1 MNPEGHP
8 HPAKDRPRMFS
19 PRRVAAV
26 AVCLLLTALLL
37 WVVFRD
43 TDWRAVGNAMRAAR
57 PGWMLASVA
66 LVFLSFFTRAQ
77 RWSYIVRATSPV
89 SFRRLF
95 TSTQIGFL
103 VNFISPAR
111 AGEFVRAFVLGRLTG
126 IPFTKGLALV
136 ALDRVTDVIG
146 VIAVLLVAIVAF
158 YQMGTVYIPT
168 ELLAGRDPFQIPPAM
183 VQTATALVTLGIAGM
198 VAVLVLLYAN
208 QAFVLRGSAKLVSPI
223 SATLA
228 SHVHRLLLQFAEG
241 LHVFR
246 SPGDMAKSIGFSL
259 LTWSCFVVSIAT
271 FQRAFGLEGPWY
283 TPIVVQTLLALA
295 IVIPIAPG
303 FVGQFHFGI
312 VAGLLLAAPEMP
324 MAAAQAMAIVAH
336 LINFVA
342 VVLTGVVCLW
352 MEHMGLF
359 ELRRISSEAQAEQ
372 EDAPK
377 Q

>member
-1 MNPEGHP
+1 MNPESHP
-8 HPAKDRPRMFS
+8 NPDTNRSRLMS
-19 PRRVAAV
+19 PRRVAAIL
-26 AVCLLLTALLL
+26 VCAALTILLL

-43 TDWRAVGNAMRAAR
+43 TDWPAVGQAMRAAR
-57 PGWMLASVA
+57 PGWMLATIA
-66 LVFLSFFTRAQ
+66 LVFLSFFARAQ

-158 YQMGTVYIPT
+158 YQMGTVYIPS
-168 ELLAGRDPFQIPPAM
+168 ELLAGRAPFQIPPEM
-183 VQTATALVTLGIAGM
+183 VQTATILVTLGIAGM
-198 VAVLVLLYAN
+198 VTVLVLLYTN
-208 QAFVLRGSAKLVSPI
+208 QTLVLRWSGKLLEPI
-223 SATLA
+223 SKGLA
-228 SHVHRLLLQFAEG
+228 SHAHRLLLHFAEG
-241 LHVFR
+241 LHIFR

-259 LTWSCFVVSIAT
+259 LTWSCFVLSITT
-271 FQRAFGLEGPWY
+271 FQRAFGFEGPWY

-303 FVGQFHFGI
+303 FIGQFHFGI
-312 VAGLLLAAPEMP
+312 VAGLLLAAPEAP
-324 MAAAQAMAIVAH
+324 MATAQAIAIVAH
-336 LINFVA
+336 LVNFAA

-359 ELRRISSEAQAEQ
+359 ELRRISSEAQADQEGVSEQ
-372 EDAPK
+372 
-377 Q
+377 

>member
-1 MNPEGHP
+1 MNPEVP
-8 HPAKDRPRMFS
+8 PTPDKDRVRLIS
-19 PRRVAAV
+19 PRRGVAIVICFAV
-26 AVCLLLTALLL
+26 TVLLL

-43 TDWRAVGNAMRAAR
+43 TDWRSVGNAMRAAR
-57 PGWMLASVA
+57 PGWMLVSVA

-89 SFRRLF
+89 SFRHLF

-168 ELLAGRDPFQIPPAM
+168 ELLAGRDPFQIPPEM

-208 QAFVLRGSAKLVSPI
+208 QPLVLRGSTKLVSPI

-228 SHVHRLLLQFAEG
+228 SHVHRLLLHFAQG
-241 LHVFR
+241 LHIFR

-259 LTWSCFVVSIAT
+259 LTWSCFVLSIAT

-303 FVGQFHFGI
+303 FIGQFHFGI
-312 VAGLLLAAPEMP
+312 VAGLLLAAPEAP
-324 MAAAQAMAIVAH
+324 MATAQAIAIVAH
-336 LINFVA
+336 LVNFAA
-342 VVLTGVVCLW
+342 VVLTGVICLW

-359 ELRRISSEAQAEQ
+359 ELRRISSEAEADREGAT
-372 EDAPK
+372 EH
-377 Q
+377 

>member
-8 HPAKDRPRMFS
+8 HPGKDRARLIS
-19 PRRVAAV
+19 PRRAAAV
-26 AVCLLLTALLL
+26 AVCLALTALLL

-43 TDWRAVGNAMRAAR
+43 TDWRAVGNAMRAAH
-57 PGWMLASVA
+57 PGWMLASIA
-66 LVFLSFFTRAQ
+66 LVFLSFFARAQ

-89 SFRRLF
+89 SFRHLF

-111 AGEFVRAFVLGRLTG
+111 AGEFIRAFVLGRLTG

-146 VIAVLLVAIVAF
+146 LIAVLLVAIVAF

-168 ELLAGRDPFQIPPAM
+168 ELLAGRDPFQIPPEM
-183 VQTATALVTLGIAGM
+183 VQTATAVITLGIAGM
-198 VAVLVLLYAN
+198 VAVLVLLYTN
-208 QAFVLRGSAKLVSPI
+208 QRLVLRGSAKLLEPVS
-223 SATLA
+223 TKLV
-228 SHVHRLLLQFAEG
+228 SHVHRLLLHFAQG

-259 LTWSCFVVSIAT
+259 VTWSCFVLSIAT

-303 FVGQFHFGI
+303 FIGQFHFGI
-312 VAGLLLAAPEMP
+312 VAGLLLAAPEAP
-324 MAAAQAMAIVAH
+324 MATAQAIAIVAH
-336 LINFVA
+336 LINFLA

-372 EDAPK
+372 EGATE